1 MAVSGS
7 PATPT
12 RAATASC
19 GHATGSRVGAI
30 APAPGTAMLR
40 AATAGGMPMTTAD
53 RTARKAYAAGQWV
66 DLRDR
71 LQTVTPQ
78 AIGRAIVAVAAT
90 AGCGRADR
98 RLVAGGR
105 CRSSSAA
112 SSPTSCCP
120 WSTPSTG

>member
-1 MAVSGS
+1 M
-7 PATPT
+7 
-12 RAATASC
+12 TA
-19 GHATGSRVGAI
+19 
-30 APAPGTAMLR
+30 
-40 AATAGGMPMTTAD
+40 AD

-90 AGCGRADR
+90 AGARRVDG

-105 CRSSSAA
+105 AVHRRRHRDA
-112 SSPTSCCP
+112 TSCCP
-120 WSTPSTG
+120 WSTPWTG